1 MSVAAFFDL
10 LALQPLQPDDSL
22 DRLITKHS
30 LQEFWPLGEL
40 LFLTC
45 ACVVDYIKHANNTLT
60 RSERGFVREESSR
73 ICISVGR
80 DSS

>member
-1 MSVAAFFDL
+1 MFVDL
-10 LALQPLQPDDSL
+10 LALQLPQLDDSL

-30 LQEFWPLGEL
+30 LQDFWPSGEL

-45 ACVVDYIKHANNTLT
+45 SCVVDYIKHANNTLT
-60 RSERGFVREESSR
+60 RSERGFVREECSR
-73 ICISVGR
+73 TCISVRR